1 MSTVATAAAP
11 HGAAAPARRAGPP
24 PRHRFALIVWL
35 AIYPTITL
43 LQHLG
48 GPVINDWP
56 LPVRTLALTAVV
68 VPLMVFVLL
77 PTLQRAFAGWLLR

>member
-1 MSTVATAAAP
+1 MSHATTATAPRAAAP
-11 HGAAAPARRAGPP
+11 RTGAP
-24 PRHRFALIVWL
+24 PRYRQALIVWL

-43 LQHLG
+43 LLELG

-56 LPVRTLALTAVV
+56 LPLRTLALTAVA

-77 PTLQRAFAGWLLR
+77 PTLQRALAGWLRR